1 MSSLPIPEHLLS
13 LLVLAPFALYFLIRV
28 AQYFS
33 MMVLGRGV
41 PVDQE
46 MIEKGQSFIL
56 GRTLRQVFA
65 FSAAP
70 IHRFFRA
77 SGVNPDFL
85 TLANLAFSIIA
96 ATLIGL
102 ESVSLGGAVAL
113 LGSSLDYLD
122 GRLARDSG
130 RASVAGN
137 FLDSTLD
144 RYSDIALL
152 SGAAV
157 LFRDSVPMLTVCLL
171 GVGSA
176 AVIPYTRAKA
186 ESLGYDLKVGL
197 MQRPERIVLFCAG
210 AILSPF
216 VDSLFPASMQGAH
229 TLFAGTV
236 FFLAILATITAVHRT
251 LAGYAVLRR

>member
-1 MSSLPIPEHLLS
+1 MPIPEHLLS
-13 LLVLAPFALYFLIRV
+13 LLLLAPFALYFLIRA

-33 MMVLGRGV
+33 IKVFGREV

-70 IHRFFRA
+70 IHRFLQA

-85 TLANLAFSIIA
+85 TLANLVFSIIA
-96 ATLIGL
+96 ASLIAM

-130 RASVAGN
+130 RVSLAGN

-152 SGAAV
+152 SGAAI

-216 VDSLFPASMQGAH
+216 VDSLFPASMQDAH
-229 TLFAGTV
+229 ALFAGTV

>member
-1 MSSLPIPEHLLS
+1 MPIPEHLLS
-13 LLVLAPFALYFLIRV
+13 LLVLAPFVLYFLVRM
-28 AQYFS
+28 AQYFLS
-33 MMVLGRGV
+33 KALGRKV

-65 FSAAP
+65 FSAVP
-70 IHRFFRA
+70 IHRFFQAR
-77 SGVNPDFL
+77 GVNPDFL
-85 TLANLAFSIIA
+85 TLTSLVLSIIA
-96 ATLIGL
+96 AALIGL
-102 ESVSLGGAVAL
+102 ESVSLGGTVAL
-113 LGSSLDYLD
+113 LGSSFDYLD

-130 RASVAGN
+130 RSSLAGN

-171 GVGSA
+171 GIGSA

-186 ESLGYDLKVGL
+186 ESLGYDLRVGL
-197 MQRPERIVLFCAG
+197 MQRPERIVLFCTG
-210 AILSPF
+210 AILTPF
-216 VDSLFPASMQGAH
+216 VDPLLSPSMRGVYA
-229 TLFAGTV
+229 LFAGTV
-236 FFLAILATITAVHRT
+236 LFLTILATITAVHRT
-251 LAGYAVLRR
+251 LAGYAGLRR

>member
-1 MSSLPIPEHLLS
+1 LTSLPIPEHLLS
-13 LLVLAPFALYFLIRV
+13 LLVLAPFALYFLVRL
-28 AQYFS
+28 AQYLALKA
-33 MMVLGRGV
+33 LGRGV

-46 MIEKGQSFIL
+46 MIEKGESFIL
-56 GRTLRQVFA
+56 GRSLRQIFA
-65 FSAAP
+65 FSAEP
-70 IHRFFRA
+70 IHRILQA
-77 SGVNPDFL
+77 SGVTPDFL

-96 ATLIGL
+96 ASLIGL
-102 ESVSLGGAVAL
+102 ESVSLGGTVAL
-113 LGSSLDYLD
+113 LGSALDYLD

-130 RASVAGN
+130 RVSLAGN

-157 LFRDSVPMLTVCLL
+157 LFRDSAPMLTVCLL

-197 MQRPERIVLFCAG
+197 MQRPERIVLFCTG
-210 AILSPF
+210 AILTPF
-216 VDSLFPASMQGAH
+216 ADPLFPASMQGVHA
-229 TLFAGTV
+229 LFAGTV
-236 FFLAILATITAVHRT
+236 LFLAILATVTAVHRT
-251 LAGYAVLRR
+251 VAGYAALRR